1 MEMVTSY
8 PQTKEYSHADLS
20 WDAGP
25 IYELLVCSACSG
37 VVLRRYFYHELRD
50 AEDWLS
56 EILYPEPFRV
66 PSGLPEKIEAAY
78 RQALSLKRADPNAYA
93 VSLGHVL
100 ELVCHDRGA
109 KGGRLVDQIKDL
121 SDKEK
126 LPATILELTQNLRH
140 LRNIGAHSE
149 PDKLTAVRIHGNTG
163 ELIGCESVGR
173 PFFGCSGAFARLG
186 SSRIDLRSRLR
197 LSCPQFWA

>member
-1 MEMVTSY
+1 MELVASY
-8 PQTKEYSHADLS
+8 PQTTEYSHADLS

-25 IYELLVCSACSG
+25 VYELLVCSACSG

-78 RQALSLKRADPNAYA
+78 REALNLKRADPNAYA
-93 VSLGHVL
+93 VCLGGVL

-109 KGGRLVDQIKDL
+109 KGRRLVDQIEDL
-121 SDKEK
+121 SDKGK
-126 LPATILELTQNLRH
+126 LPATFLELAQNLRH
-140 LRNIGAHSE
+140 LRNIGAHSD
-149 PDKLTAVRIHGNTG
+149 PDKLTATDIPLLDNLCRVLLEYFYTAPQLSSAAKERVAETK
-163 ELIGCESVGR
+163 
-173 PFFGCSGAFARLG
+173 AR
-186 SSRIDLRSRLR
+186 
-197 LSCPQFWA
+197 A